1 MSAAGDKRPIVI
13 RRKKV
18 VHGHHGGSWKI
29 ALADFM
35 TALMALFLVMWILS
49 VASEEQRQGV
59 ADYFS
64 TPLTSAVTGGDR
76 SGSTRAIP
84 GGGPD
89 PAHSD
94 GERARIDTREFS
106 RPSEQ
111 QRRFFMDLQRRIE
124 TAIEADPELRE
135 LRQQMRFDLTP
146 EGLRIQL
153 LDHELRPMFDVGS
166 DRVEPY
172 MRNLLRTIAPL
183 LNELPNYLSISGH
196 TDSRAYAGGYRG
208 YSNWELSTDRANA
221 SRRELV
227 AGGLDTDKLLRV
239 SGFADRVMLPDT
251 DPLDADNRRI
261 ELLVLLPEVAEYIRR
276 PSIVNGPGVPSPM
289 SSRLQSDVDLAPVE
303 QFSEGLRRTLNPE

>member
-1 MSAAGDKRPIVI
+1 MSAGGDKRPIVI
-13 RRKKV
+13 RRKKI
-18 VHGHHGGSWKI
+18 VHAHHGGSWKI

-64 TPLTSAVTGGDR
+64 TPLTTAITGGDR
-76 SGSTRAIP
+76 SGSTRVIP

-89 PAHSD
+89 PVHSD
-94 GERARIDTREFS
+94 GERARIDTREFT

-124 TAIEADPELRE
+124 AAINADPELRE

-153 LDHELRPMFDVGS
+153 LDAEHRPMFDLGS
-166 DRVEPY
+166 DRLAPY
-172 MRNLLRTIAPL
+172 MRSLLRTIAPL
-183 LNELPNYLSISGH
+183 LNDLPNYLSISGH
-196 TDSRAYAGGYRG
+196 TDSVPFVGGYRG
-208 YSNWELSTDRANA
+208 YSNWELSSDRANA

-227 AGGLDTDKLLRV
+227 QGGLDSSKLLRV
-239 SGFADRVMLPDT
+239 SGFADRVPLPDT
-251 DPLDADNRRI
+251 DPADADNRRI

-276 PSIVNGPGVPSPM
+276 PSVLEGPGVPSPM
-289 SSRLQSDVDLAPVE
+289 SSRLEGEVNVAPVE
-303 QFSEGLRRTLNPE
+303 QFTESLRRSLGAE

>member
-18 VHGHHGGSWKI
+18 IHAHHGGSWKI

-49 VASEEQRQGV
+49 ISSPEEREGV
-59 ADYFS
+59 AEYFS
-64 TPLTSAVTGGDR
+64 TPLTNAVTGGDR
-76 SGSTRAIP
+76 SGSTKVIP

-89 PAHSD
+89 PTHVE
-94 GERARIDTREFS
+94 GERARIDTLS
-106 RPSEQ
+106 QTRPSEQ

-124 TAIEADPELRE
+124 TVIEADPELRE

-153 LDHELRPMFDVGS
+153 LDTEQRPMFDIGS
-166 DRVEPY
+166 NRVEPY

-183 LNELPNYLSISGH
+183 LNDLPNDLSISGH
-196 TDSRAYAGGYRG
+196 TDSRPYAGGYRG
-208 YSNWELSTDRANA
+208 YSNWELSNDRANA

-227 AGGLDTDKLLRV
+227 AGGLDSNKLLRV
-239 SGFADRVMLPDT
+239 SGFADRVLLPDT
-251 DPLDADNRRI
+251 DPNDADNRRI
-261 ELLVLLPEVAEYIRR
+261 ELLVLLPEVADYIRR
-276 PSIVNGPGVPSPM
+276 PSILNGPGVPSPL
-289 SSRLQSDVDLAPVE
+289 STRLESDVDLAPVE
-303 QFSEGLRRTLNPE
+303 QFTEGLRRTLAPE

>member
-1 MSAAGDKRPIVI
+1 MSAAGDKRPIII

-64 TPLTSAVTGGDR
+64 TPLTTAIGGGDR
-76 SGSTRAIP
+76 SGSTRVIP

-89 PAHSD
+89 PVHSE
-94 GERARIDTREFS
+94 GERARIDTRS
-106 RPSEQ
+106 QTRPSDQ

-124 TAIEADPELRE
+124 AVIEADPELRE

-153 LDHELRPMFDVGS
+153 LDTEQRPMFNIGS

-183 LNELPNYLSISGH
+183 LNELPNYLSIGGH
-196 TDSRAYAGGYRG
+196 TDGLPFAGGYRG
-208 YSNWELSTDRANA
+208 YSNWELSSDRANA
-221 SRRELV
+221 SRRELG
-227 AGGLDTDKLLRV
+227 AGGFDSDKLLRV
-239 SGFADRVMLPDT
+239 SGFADRVPLPDT
-251 DPLDADNRRI
+251 DPFDADNRRI

-276 PSIVNGPGVPSPM
+276 PSVLNGPGVPSPM
-289 SSRLQSDVDLAPVE
+289 SSRLEGEVELAPVE
-303 QFSEGLRRTLNPE
+303 QFTESLRRSLNPE